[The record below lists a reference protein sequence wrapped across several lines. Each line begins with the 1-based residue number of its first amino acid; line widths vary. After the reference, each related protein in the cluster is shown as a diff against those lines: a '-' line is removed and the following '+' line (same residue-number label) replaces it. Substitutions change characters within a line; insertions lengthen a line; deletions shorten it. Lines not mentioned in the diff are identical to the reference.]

1 MNLDPGSS
9 YAAPFD
15 LLAACHERVARS
27 LALLMR
33 LVDHVDA
40 NGSDA
45 TAASAAADV
54 LRYFDI
60 AAPLHHEDEERHVF
74 PALAGDA
81 TLAPVCARLIAEH
94 RDIAAQWARLRPLLG
109 GVATATGVDAGVL
122 RREAA
127 AFAALHDAHL
137 RTEDELVF
145 PRAAQDL
152 TPAAQAAMGTEMA
165 ARRGLDLSR
174 SASRGS
180 R

>member
-1 MNLDPGSS
+1 MTLDPGSS

-15 LLAACHERVARS
+15 LLAACHERIARS
-27 LALLMR
+27 LTLLER
-33 LVDHVDA
+33 LVVHVDT
-40 NGSDA
+40 NGIDA
-45 TAASAAADV
+45 AAASAATDV
-54 LRYFDI
+54 MRYFDI

-81 TLAPVCARLIAEH
+81 ALAPVCARLSAEH
-94 RDIAAQWARLRPLLG
+94 RDIAAQWARLRPLLDDAAAAG
-109 GVATATGVDAGVL
+109 EVDAEAL

-152 TPAAQAAMGTEMA
+152 TPAVQASMGTEMA